1 MLSICPH
8 LAINTPF
15 VNNNDGAR
23 LQMSSSQARQ
33 AVALLHNETPMVQ
46 TTLETSWIFEPDV
59 MRSKED
65 GKIVLLTDKV
75 IVIKYETGTWE
86 LLRIFYDTKVKNGIT
101 VGSKVSKDEVLA
113 FKSNYF
119 NDDGCLSQGK
129 NLLVAIMSH
138 PDTYEDAIILSKSFV
153 EKGLL
158 DSYTYYTVEEY
169 LSETDILLS
178 INKGGVYKALPS
190 IGDIIKSGD
199 PILRIKH
206 YSKSMDKLLY
216 PSKDITAIQD
226 AEIMQVDVVPHKYN
240 TSIREFAIKMKEY
253 HYFTKEM
260 QKYLSSLQ
268 IPQELMFK
276 LKTIHYLYDYDK
288 IIQDNKKPLGV
299 FIKIVYRVIERATA
313 GDKFSNRHANKGV
326 VSKLLEDKYMP
337 KLPDGRIANVIVN
350 PLSIISRM
358 NIGQLYEMS
367 AANCIYKI
375 RQIVQD
381 AEQTN
386 LDEIKS
392 KIKSFYTI
400 IDNTETKWISKNIET
415 VMHNVKNIEQL
426 KSIDYVFPAP
436 PFEST
441 SLEQLKQARELLGL
455 EEVQEVEYRGKKV
468 HVNIGY
474 MYFYRLMHIAS
485 HKFAGRSI
493 GSFSS
498 KTHQPVSGKQKGGG
512 QKMGEMEIWA
522 LVSYDA
528 IENLKE
534 VLSIKSDNIEQ
545 KLSFIYKTLYDIK
558 GNIKVNDLE
567 SFKLLQAYLAILGV
581 HYED

>member
-558 GNIKVNDLE
+558 GNIKVNNLE

>member
-400 IDNTETKWISKNIET
+400 IDNTEIKWISKNIET